1 MNTILGFLLAGVAA
15 ARSSSEI
22 SCPPCK
28 TVTTTAG
35 YYVSYYLMSENDSRC
50 WTNGC
55 VYTKEGASSDE
66 LYCFD
71 AGDFAVYPC
80 DSMGSS
86 PQYTENSPPMMSS
99 TATAPTSSPAS
110 SPTAPTS
117 SPTTGSGCK
126 CGVEKTSRIVGG
138 SEVTPVRL
146 KYFLV

>member
-1 MNTILGFLLAGVAA
+1 MIPLGLLLVGVVGV
-15 ARSSSEI
+15 RSSHEI

-28 TVTTTAG
+28 TVSTTAG
-35 YYVSYYLMSENDSRC
+35 MVSYYLMSENDSRC

-99 TATAPTSSPAS
+99 TATAPTSSP
-110 SPTAPTS
+110 TAPTS
-117 SPTTGSGCK
+117 SPTSGSGCK

-138 SEVTPVRL
+138 SEVNPVN
-146 KYFLV
+146 KYPWMVALVRSG